1 MPGSR
6 KWVSESVLDGA
17 NLFSFSQF
25 LCEKLKRF
33 APSEAIPGILDGVTT
48 RSYVFF
54 LSIFFISV
62 CYYIN
67 NATLTTTAIY
77 LSS

>member
-1 MPGSR
+1 MPESQKR
-6 KWVSESVLDGA
+6 VSESVLDGA

-25 LCEKLKRF
+25 SCEKQNRF
-33 APSEAIPGILDGVTT
+33 APSEVVPGFLDGVTT

-62 CYYIN
+62 YYYIN
-67 NATLTTTAIY
+67 K
-77 LSS
+77 